1 MTPRD
6 MEEQADD
13 VELARSAGS
22 NATIESLVDIETVR
36 EVLAAPPPK
45 SIKDYTLK
53 GYIFTV
59 LIGLSMAFSA
69 GYANGVCLSGFLN
82 VDANSAKQS
91 VAGVTGVYTM
101 SAIFL
106 GEKDFQQAGFMFG
119 TIFSVMFGAFV
130 AAIMNPR
137 PIAFEISPRY
147 GPTFLIAS
155 VFMALG
161 AIEVLHNNRREF
173 FFTAIANGIQN
184 GISSMYSANLLRT
197 SHLTGTTTDIGLFL
211 GMALRGN
218 RTNNWK
224 LYILIGL
231 AVSFWLGS
239 VSGFFA
245 SQVKYENSLIFN
257 AAFFVLLSMCVIIR
271 TCIVYQVSFFNAL
284 LGTGKWMDAL
294 DHLDVVPKDAGS
306 SATDKALHSEE
317 LNVIF
322 DDVAAQNDGRVDQNA
337 LIEYLTSHD
346 FRVKKHRKPLVAVLH
361 SAFAAHG
368 DGDWKLSKEEW
379 NGLIHQS
386 MTTDRSMMLR
396 SSIMSSR
403 QLSSKQFSSK
413 QLSSKQLS
421 SRQLMTDDIA
431 TLSGPEA
438 LRYSSIMQYST
449 SLLAISEDS

>member
-1 MTPRD
+1 MSPRQI
-6 MEEQADD
+6 EEPTDD
-13 VELARSAGS
+13 VELARGTGSKTSDAGIVDME
-22 NATIESLVDIETVR
+22 TIR
-36 EVLAAPPPK
+36 EVLSAPPPK

-69 GYANGVCLSGFLN
+69 GYSNGVCLSGFLN

-91 VAGVTGVYTM
+91 VAGVTGVYTN

-106 GEKDFQQAGFMFG
+106 AENDFQKAGFMFG

-147 GPTFLIAS
+147 GPTFLAAAF
-155 VFMALG
+155 FMTLG
-161 AIEVLHNNRREF
+161 AVEVWHNNRREF

-218 RTNNWK
+218 HTNNWK

-231 AVSFWLGS
+231 AVFFWLGS
-239 VSGFFA
+239 LSGFFA
-245 SQVKYENSLIFN
+245 SQVKYDDSLIFN

-271 TCIVYQVSFFNAL
+271 TCIVYEVSFFNAL

-294 DHLDVVPKDAGS
+294 DHLDVVPKDADK
-306 SATDKALHSEE
+306 SATDKALHDEE
-317 LNVIF
+317 LNDIF
-322 DDVAAQNDGRVDQNA
+322 EDVAAQNDGRVDQNA

-361 SAFAAHG
+361 SAFTAHG

-379 NGLIHQS
+379 NGLIHKS
-386 MTTDRSMMLR
+386 LTMDRSMMLR
-396 SSIMSSR
+396 SSVMSSR
-403 QLSSKQFSSK
+403 HLS
-413 QLSSKQLS
+413 LRQLS
-421 SRQLMTDDIA
+421 SRQLLAEDTA
-431 TLSGPEA
+431 ASSGPEA
-438 LRYSSIMQYST
+438 LRRASIMQLGT
-449 SLLAISEDS
+449 SLRAVQEES